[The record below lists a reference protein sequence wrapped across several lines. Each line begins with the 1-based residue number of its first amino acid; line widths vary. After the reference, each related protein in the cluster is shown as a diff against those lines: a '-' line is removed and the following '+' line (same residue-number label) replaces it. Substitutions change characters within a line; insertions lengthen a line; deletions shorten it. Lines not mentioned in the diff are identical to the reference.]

1 VPPRP
6 LSFPPPPPA
15 FTPPPPQAS
24 FAPAKPPTTQPV
36 PSQQFAPPASLY
48 PNAIPQHRAPQGF
61 APNPAMS
68 PTPPPAT
75 TAPQLH
81 EAFGYPEPTP
91 PPPSA
96 APYERPYA
104 SFAPPH
110 FEAQTRGAPAA
121 AARSSVAPPRNRRMG
136 VLTPG
141 EELAL
146 EDAPPVN
153 VLAASV
159 FLGVP
164 LALATMV
171 VAVLALR

>member
-1 VPPRP
+1 
-6 LSFPPPPPA
+6 
-15 FTPPPPQAS
+15 
-24 FAPAKPPTTQPV
+24 
-36 PSQQFAPPASLY
+36 
-48 PNAIPQHRAPQGF
+48 
-61 APNPAMS
+61 MS
-68 PTPPPAT
+68 PTPPPT
-75 TAPQLH
+75 SVAPQLH

-91 PPPSA
+91 PPSGA

-121 AARSSVAPPRNRRMG
+121 ASARASVAPPRNRRTG
-136 VLTPG
+136 VFTPG

>member
-1 VPPRP
+1 MM
-6 LSFPPPPPA
+6 
-15 FTPPPPQAS
+15 TP
-24 FAPAKPPTTQPV
+24 
-36 PSQQFAPPASLY
+36 QQ
-48 PNAIPQHRAPQGF
+48 
-61 APNPAMS
+61 
-68 PTPPPAT
+68 
-75 TAPQLH
+75 H

-91 PPPSA
+91 PPPGA
-96 APYERPYA
+96 APYARPYA

-121 AARSSVAPPRNRRMG
+121 ASAHASVAPPRNRRMG
-136 VLTPG
+136 MLTPG

-146 EDAPPVN
+146 EDAAPVN

-164 LALATMV
+164 LVLATMV